1 MGDDDNETIQNVSTA
16 EWDFEDEAFD
26 VVSDMSKK
34 FIEELLIRSPES
46 VILNNSLFHFKV
58 NLTID
63 TMTTRREF
71 TILNMKER
79 SAEKLPYSGSLHI
92 CIRFSRDGD
101 ILAIGLSTFE
111 QIGKEFTHLNTYSVR
126 TTFP

>member
-58 NLTID
+58 NLTIN

-71 TILNMKER
+71 TISNMKER
-79 SAEKLPYSGSLHI
+79 SA
-92 CIRFSRDGD
+92 
-101 ILAIGLSTFE
+101 
-111 QIGKEFTHLNTYSVR
+111 
-126 TTFP
+126 

>member
-26 VVSDMSKK
+26 VVSDMSKT

-46 VILNNSLFHFKV
+46 VILNTSLFHFKV

-92 CIRFSRDGD
+92 CIVFYVTV
-101 ILAIGLSTFE
+101 IFWL
-111 QIGKEFTHLNTYSVR
+111 
-126 TTFP
+126 